1 MTVSERPSDNDV
13 VRAFR
18 VTGRVQGVG
27 FRWWTVRTADEEG
40 VGGTVRNCA
49 DGSVE
54 VKAAG
59 PAEAVDRLRAALEH
73 GPTAARVER
82 VEEEDPPDPKISRTS
97 FRIVR

>member
-1 MTVSERPSDNDV
+1 MTVSERPGDDDV

-27 FRWWTVRTADEEG
+27 FRWWTVRTAEEAG

-54 VKAAG
+54 VKVAG
-59 PAEAVDRLRAALEH
+59 PAESVERLRAALEH
-73 GPTAARVER
+73 GPAAARVEG
-82 VEEEDPPDPKISRTS
+82 VEEEDPPDPNTSRTS